1 MLTEEVKKAFP
12 KDASKT
18 AQHPLDSERPFL
30 HQTLKGFYGEF
41 TLVALVS
48 TVAYLGLEA
57 RGVEVQCQIAPG
69 MPRFNVVGL
78 PDKAVNESRERV
90 HAALSAMGLSLP
102 PKRITIN
109 LSPADLPK
117 EGSHYD
123 LPIALALLA
132 AMGVTDA
139 EQLTEYVAVGE
150 LALDGR
156 IIASPGVLLAAIHA
170 SSAEKGLICPAAQ
183 GSEARWASGIPIA
196 AAPDLISLLN
206 HLKGTQVLPTPA
218 PGEAEPTKR
227 GPDLKQVK
235 GQEVAKRA
243 LEIAAAGG
251 HNLLMV
257 GPPGAGKSL
266 LAACLPG
273 ILPPLTPAEAL
284 EVSMVAS
291 VAGTLEDGRISR
303 ARPFRSPHHSASMA
317 ALTGGGLKVKPG
329 EVSLAHLGVLFLDEL
344 PEFQRPVLDS
354 LRQPLET
361 GEVTVARANA
371 HVTFPAR
378 VQLIAAMNP
387 CRCGHLGD
395 PALGCS
401 RAPRCAADYQNK
413 ISGPMLD
420 RIDLHVE
427 VDPVSAADLSLP
439 PPAEGSDQVAERVA
453 RARAIQTA
461 RLEATGARTNA
472 ELDGDGLEQFAT
484 PDEPGRKLLMQAAE
498 AMRLSA
504 RGYTRMLR
512 VARTVADLAGVET
525 VGRIHIA
532 EALSYRRM
540 GVRG

>member
-1 MLTEEVKKAFP
+1 M
-12 KDASKT
+12 
-18 AQHPLDSERPFL
+18 
-30 HQTLKGFYGEF
+30 
-41 TLVALVS
+41 VALVS

-69 MPRFNVVGL
+69 MPGFHLVGL
-78 PDKAVNESRERV
+78 PDKAVNESRQRV
-90 HAALSAMGLSLP
+90 QAALSSMGLSLP
-102 PKRITIN
+102 PKRIIIN

-123 LPIALALLA
+123 LPVALALLA

-139 EQLTEYVAVGE
+139 EQISEYVAVGE

-170 SSAEKGLICPAAQ
+170 SSEEKGLICPAGQ
-183 GSEARWASGIPIA
+183 GSEARWASGIPIL

-206 HLKGTQVLPTPA
+206 HLKGTQVLPIPQ
-218 PGEAEPTKR
+218 PGKAEPPRR
-227 GPDLKQVK
+227 GPDLAMVK
-235 GQEVAKRA
+235 GQETAKRA

-251 HNLLMV
+251 HNLLMI

-266 LAACLPG
+266 LASCLPG
-273 ILPPLTPAEAL
+273 ILPELTPAEAL
-284 EVSMVAS
+284 ETSMVAS
-291 VAGTLEDGRISR
+291 VAGLLIDGQISR
-303 ARPFRSPHHSASMA
+303 ARPFRSPHHSASIA
-317 ALTGGGLKVKPG
+317 ALTGGGLKVRPG

-344 PEFQRPVLDS
+344 PEFQRAVLDS

-387 CRCGHLGD
+387 CRCGWLGD

-401 RAPRCAADYQNK
+401 RAPRCAADYQSK
-413 ISGPMLD
+413 VSGPLLD
-420 RIDLHVE
+420 RIDLHVDVE
-427 VDPVSAADLSLP
+427 PVSAADLTLP
-439 PPAEGSDQVAERVA
+439 PPAEGSEQVAARVA
-453 RARAIQTA
+453 QARAVQTA
-461 RLEATGARTNA
+461 RLEGTPMRTNA
-472 ELDGDGLEQFAT
+472 QLDGEMLEAHAT
-484 PDEPGRKLLMQAAE
+484 PDEPGRKLLAQAAE

-512 VARTVADLAGVET
+512 VARTIADLAGMEA
-525 VGRIHIA
+525 VGRIHVA
-532 EALSYRRM
+532 EALSYRRA
-540 GVRG
+540 VPRA

>member
-1 MLTEEVKKAFP
+1 M
-12 KDASKT
+12 
-18 AQHPLDSERPFL
+18 
-30 HQTLKGFYGEF
+30 
-41 TLVALVS
+41 VALVS

-57 RGVEVQCQIAPG
+57 RGVEVQCQVAPG
-69 MPRFNVVGL
+69 LPAFRVVGL
-78 PDKAVNESRERV
+78 PDKAVGESRERV
-90 HAALSAMGLSLP
+90 SSALSALGLALP
-102 PKRITIN
+102 PKRITVN

-132 AMGVTDA
+132 AMGVIDL
-139 EQLTEYVAVGE
+139 EQIADYVAVGE

-156 IIASPGVLLAAIHA
+156 VLPSPGVLLAALHA
-170 SSAEKGLICPAAQ
+170 SGEDKGLICPAAQ
-183 GSEARWASGIPIA
+183 GAEARWASGIDVI
-196 AAPDLISLLN
+196 AAPDLIGLLN
-206 HLKGTQVLPTPA
+206 HLKGLHRLPQPSQ
-218 PGEAEPTKR
+218 GVAEPPR
-227 GPDLKQVK
+227 RMADLRQVK
-235 GQEVAKRA
+235 GQETAKRA

-251 HNLLMV
+251 HNLLMI

-266 LAACLPG
+266 MASCLPG
-273 ILPPLTPAEAL
+273 ILPELTPAEAL

-291 VAGTLEDGRISR
+291 VAGTLEEGRISR

-317 ALTGGGLKVKPG
+317 ALTGGGLKVRPG

-344 PEFQRPVLDS
+344 PEYQRAVLDS

-378 VQLIAAMNP
+378 VQLVAAMNP

-401 RAPRCAADYQNK
+401 RAPRCAGDYQSK
-413 ISGPMLD
+413 VSGPLLD

-427 VDPVSAADLSLP
+427 VDPVSAADLALP
-439 PPAEGSDQVAERVA
+439 PPAEGSDQVAARVA
-453 RARAIQTA
+453 RARAVQTE
-461 RLEATGARTNA
+461 RLGGTGLRSNA
-472 ELDGDGLEQFAT
+472 ELNGDLLDAHAT
-484 PDEPGRKLLMQAAE
+484 PDEPGRKLLAQAAE

-512 VARTVADLAGVET
+512 VARTIADLAGAET
-525 VGRIHIA
+525 VGRIHVA
-532 EALSYRRM
+532 EALSYRRIAP
-540 GVRG
+540 RA

>member
-1 MLTEEVKKAFP
+1 M
-12 KDASKT
+12 
-18 AQHPLDSERPFL
+18 
-30 HQTLKGFYGEF
+30 
-41 TLVALVS
+41 VALVQ

-57 RGVEVQCQIAPG
+57 RSVEVQCQVAPG
-69 MPRFNVVGL
+69 MPGFHLVGL
-78 PDKAVNESRERV
+78 PDKAVNESRQRV
-90 HAALSAMGLSLP
+90 QATLASLGLSLP
-102 PKRITIN
+102 PKRITVN

-139 EQLTEYVAVGE
+139 EQLADYVAVGE

-156 IIASPGVLLAAIHA
+156 VVATPGVLLAAIHA
-170 SSAEKGLICPAAQ
+170 SGLDKGLICPAAQ
-183 GSEARWASGIPIA
+183 GAEARWASQIPVL

-206 HLKGTQVLPTPA
+206 HLKGNTVLDVPA
-218 PGEAEPTKR
+218 PGKVLEAAK

-235 GQEVAKRA
+235 GQETAKRA

-251 HNLLMV
+251 HNLLMC

-273 ILPPLTPAEAL
+273 ILPDLTPAEAL

-291 VAGTLEDGRISR
+291 VAGILEDGRISR
-303 ARPFRSPHHSASMA
+303 TRPFRSPHHSASMA
-317 ALTGGGLKVKPG
+317 ALTGGGLKVRPG

-344 PEFQRPVLDS
+344 PEFQRAVLDS

-361 GEVTVARANA
+361 GSVSVARANA

-378 VQLIAAMNP
+378 VQLVAAMNP

-401 RAPRCAADYQNK
+401 RAPKCAADYQSRV
-413 ISGPMLD
+413 SGPLLD
-420 RIDLHVE
+420 RIDLHVD
-427 VDPVSAADLSLP
+427 VDPVRAVDLALP
-439 PPAEGSDQVAERVA
+439 PPAEGSVEVSARVA
-453 RARAIQTA
+453 AARAVQTQ
-461 RLEATGARTNA
+461 RLAGTGCRTNA
-472 ELDGDGLEQFAT
+472 ELDGDALEAFAT
-484 PDEPGRKLLMQAAE
+484 PDEAGRKLLLQAAE

-512 VARTVADLAGVET
+512 VARTVADLAGAET
-525 VGRIHIA
+525 VGRIHVA
-532 EALSYRRM
+532 EALSYRRQAA
-540 GVRG
+540 RA